1 MIELTQEEK
10 IQIRQE
16 LDVILNQCV
25 RCSGEENVKLIT
37 HAFELAC
44 KAHEKMRRKS
54 GEPYITHPIAVAK
67 IVAGEMGL
75 GTKSVVSALLHD
87 VVEDT
92 DYTIDDIRNLFGDRI
107 ASIVDGLTKISNVLD
122 KDASLQAENFRK
134 MLLTISEDIRVV
146 FIKLADRLHNMRTLD
161 SMPEYKQI
169 KIAGETMYLYAP
181 LAHRLGLYSVKTEL
195 EDLALKYEHPLIYNE
210 IQKKLSDTAEERDK
224 YIGTFVAPLQK
235 KLNTN
240 KIICSINGRPKSV
253 YSIWNKMQK
262 KNVPFEEIY
271 DVFAVRIVFVPL
283 DDISEKEQCWK
294 IFSLITDIY
303 VPRENRIRD
312 WITTPKANG
321 YEALHV
327 TVMGPQGKWVEVQ
340 IRSQRMDE
348 IAEKGY
354 AAHWKYKN
362 GESTESQLDAWLE
375 TVKEHLKSSSSDAL
389 DFLDDFKTN
398 LFASEIYVF
407 TPKGKLVR
415 VPVGATALD
424 FAYEIHTDIGNTA
437 IAAKINHQLRPLSQ
451 ELRSGDQVEII
462 TSQQQ
467 LPKREWLSFVNT
479 SKAKGK
485 IKNALKETRRF
496 NIEKGQ
502 QLFIQKVRELEIQ
515 LDHELFKKLRD
526 NYDVPNKE
534 EFYRRIGQGII
545 LLDDIEKHLSNKK
558 PSIFKKYFR
567 LQLSKPK
574 NQTGDVIKKGKV
586 IDVDPELFE
595 ENFTIAQCCSPIPG
609 DDVVGYLNPNNS
621 VIVHRK
627 NCATA
632 INLMA
637 TQGDKIVSVHWKS
650 QKLMSFA
657 VRVQIRGI
665 DETGMVFKITQVISS
680 EANVNMKEL
689 HFVTKDGV
697 FTGNI
702 KMFVHDTSDLE
713 QLIQKILRIKG
724 VNQVVRI
731 EENELNLQ

>member
-312 WITTPKANG
+312 WITTPRPM
-321 YEALHV
+321 
-327 TVMGPQGKWVEVQ
+327 VMK
-340 IRSQRMDE
+340 
-348 IAEKGY
+348 
-354 AAHWKYKN
+354 
-362 GESTESQLDAWLE
+362 
-375 TVKEHLKSSSSDAL
+375 
-389 DFLDDFKTN
+389 
-398 LFASEIYVF
+398 LF
-407 TPKGKLVR
+407 T
-415 VPVGATALD
+415 
-424 FAYEIHTDIGNTA
+424 
-437 IAAKINHQLRPLSQ
+437 
-451 ELRSGDQVEII
+451 
-462 TSQQQ
+462 
-467 LPKREWLSFVNT
+467 
-479 SKAKGK
+479 
-485 IKNALKETRRF
+485 
-496 NIEKGQ
+496 
-502 QLFIQKVRELEIQ
+502 
-515 LDHELFKKLRD
+515 
-526 NYDVPNKE
+526 
-534 EFYRRIGQGII
+534 
-545 LLDDIEKHLSNKK
+545 
-558 PSIFKKYFR
+558 
-567 LQLSKPK
+567 LQ
-574 NQTGDVIKKGKV
+574 
-586 IDVDPELFE
+586 
-595 ENFTIAQCCSPIPG
+595 
-609 DDVVGYLNPNNS
+609 
-621 VIVHRK
+621 
-627 NCATA
+627 
-632 INLMA
+632 
-637 TQGDKIVSVHWKS
+637 
-650 QKLMSFA
+650 
-657 VRVQIRGI
+657 
-665 DETGMVFKITQVISS
+665 
-680 EANVNMKEL
+680 
-689 HFVTKDGV
+689 
-697 FTGNI
+697 
-702 KMFVHDTSDLE
+702 
-713 QLIQKILRIKG
+713 
-724 VNQVVRI
+724 
-731 EENELNLQ
+731 